1 MENKPPQTAEQKA
14 AAKRERIAA
23 RKARQE
29 AKKEAQKAKKVEPVA
44 PDHPPPADDQ
54 SPQPKDIIASL
65 RDQIEASSS
74 KNAIKLAK
82 MVGDGLSDGQLIAE
96 LKEIAADLP
105 KKRGKKSPMT
115 ESEIS
120 AALRTKRMDALN
132 KKVDGSDFISG
143 DPTDIIRRKFDIPD
157 ADTQML
163 EAVAHGLLD
172 DFLQKIKV
180 STAAPRTDAQM
191 DGQIEVDFGDGV
203 ETFNAI
209 KPAKNPKHG
218 IITDNRYIKKSSRG
232 GVHFKP
238 PHRRPPAPPPPVH
251 ACMQHTCTRTLSHDT
266 IDTTTTG
273 ATTGTTPR
281 TTHASM

>member
-1 MENKPPQTAEQKA
+1 
-14 AAKRERIAA
+14 
-23 RKARQE
+23 
-29 AKKEAQKAKKVEPVA
+29 
-44 PDHPPPADDQ
+44 
-54 SPQPKDIIASL
+54 
-65 RDQIEASSS
+65 
-74 KNAIKLAK
+74 
-82 MVGDGLSDGQLIAE
+82 
-96 LKEIAADLP
+96 
-105 KKRGKKSPMT
+105 MT

-209 KPAKNPKHG
+209 KPAKHPKHG

-238 PHRRPPAPPPPVH
+238 PLRRTPVDKCLEGCCNAAIKWDFQNH
-251 ACMQHTCTRTLSHDT
+251 MFSQNDGVWTRVDT
-266 IDTTTTG
+266 DYGFIPCNTKCDRES
-273 ATTGTTPR
+273 PQFC
-281 TTHASM
+281 TTHLKCKKSVVEWIGNLGALDNYEVQ